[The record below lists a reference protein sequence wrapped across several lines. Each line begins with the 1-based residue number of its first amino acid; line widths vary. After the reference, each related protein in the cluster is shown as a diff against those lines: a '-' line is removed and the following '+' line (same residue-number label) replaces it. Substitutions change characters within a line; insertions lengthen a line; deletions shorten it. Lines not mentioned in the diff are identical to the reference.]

1 MFKNQD
7 KIIFDN
13 KIEISPV
20 TKTQIPSQT
29 KINKDYE
36 QNYLEYK
43 KIKISFIMQILINSL
58 QN

>member
-20 TKTQIPSQT
+20 IKTQIPSQT
-29 KINKDYE
+29 K
-36 QNYLEYK
+36 
-43 KIKISFIMQILINSL
+43 KIKITSKTI
-58 QN
+58 